1 MRRET
6 HELKKSSS
14 QARFYGK
21 SRCKRIGRVVFSTVH
36 SLHEESWEQAS
47 LTPTGRA
54 VRATP
59 EGTVIGEMHGVSQ
72 KKENCCISRRVS
84 YLQPNSAAL
93 CGLIKP
99 FTVVAD
105 EAERDSYTFWLG
117 SSNRSPGNS
126 LSVMPSESQQGDGL
140 GQQLLCHPHF
150 SQLTT
155 FCSPTISLQKD
166 FSLWSFAAVPHR
178 AQAEVSSL
186 AEFLFTFTLYE

>member
-1 MRRET
+1 MSGNSRWVQKLLRVRRET

-21 SRCKRIGRVVFSTVH
+21 SRCKLIGRVVFSTVH

-99 FTVVAD
+99 FTAVAD

-140 GQQLLCHPHF
+140 GQQLLCHPRF
-150 SQLTT
+150 SQLTN
-155 FCSPTISLQKD
+155 IL
-166 FSLWSFAAVPHR
+166 
-178 AQAEVSSL
+178 
-186 AEFLFTFTLYE
+186 